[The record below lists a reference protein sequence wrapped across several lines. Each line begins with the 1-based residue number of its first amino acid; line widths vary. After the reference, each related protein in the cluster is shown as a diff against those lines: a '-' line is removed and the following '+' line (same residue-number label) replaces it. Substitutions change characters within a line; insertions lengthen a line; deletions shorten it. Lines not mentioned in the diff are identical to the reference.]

1 MDDINH
7 QIEEVIKEL
16 KEKKIDVHEAMKL
29 IDIIYKDYLDFY
41 PEEKEKYYGRTR

>member
-7 QIEEVIKEL
+7 QIKEVIKEL
-16 KEKKIDVHEAMKL
+16 NEKKIDVHEAMKL